1 MSDVFYLIAG
11 VAVAVIGGVIAAA
24 YVAVKRQEIR
34 KERELLDHDTAQARK
49 EMEARHKEMMVEAKE
64 EAFRI
69 RAEVDRENKEKRAD
83 LQRAEKRLS
92 QRESGLDRRADSI
105 ERKEDQLEKT
115 HRDIERAQAEVE
127 RTLEAQKQELER
139 ITGMSREDARTLFL
153 KMVEDESR
161 LEASKLVR
169 QMESEAMRT
178 AERKARN
185 LIALSIQ
192 KCAVDQ
198 VAEIAV
204 SVVPLPS
211 DEVKGRIIGRE
222 GRNIRSFETATGV
235 DLIVDDTPDAVVVS
249 GFDPVRREIARLALT
264 RLISDG
270 RIHPAR
276 IEETIKKA
284 KSEVDQAIVDAGD
297 EAIMETGVTGLE
309 TELVRLLGRLKYRRS
324 YGQNVLDHSKEVT
337 HLAGVM
343 AAELG
348 VNVALAKRAALLHD
362 IGKAVDFEVE
372 GSHDR
377 IGVELARRYH
387 ETEDVCHAIEAH
399 HGIIE
404 PRTVEAVLVQ
414 AADALSASRPGA
426 RRETLEIYLKR
437 LESLESIADSFPGV
451 EKAYAVQAG
460 REIRVIVKPGDI
472 DDLAAYRLAQDT
484 AKRIEEELEYPGQIK
499 VTVIRETRAVEYAK

>member
-1 MSDVFYLIAG
+1 MSNEYYLIAG
-11 VAVAVIGGVIAAA
+11 AAVAAAGVAIALL
-24 YVAVKRQEIR
+24 YVGFRGKELKRERQVFEHEREQAHKEIDAQR
-34 KERELLDHDTAQARK
+34 KEV
-49 EMEARHKEMMVEAKE
+49 MVEAKE

-69 RAEVDRENKEKRAD
+69 RAEVERENKEKRAE

-92 QRESGLDRRADSI
+92 QRESTLDRRANSI
-105 ERKEDQLEKT
+105 DRKEEQIDRIT
-115 HRDIERAQAEVE
+115 REVE
-127 RTLEAQKQELER
+127 QTKQDLNETLERQKQELER
-139 ITGMSREDARTLFL
+139 MTQMTREEAKTLL
-153 KMVEDESR
+153 LRMVEDETR

-169 QMESEAMRT
+169 QIENEAMRT
-178 AERKARN
+178 AERKSRN
-185 LIALSIQ
+185 LIALAIQ

-198 VAEIAV
+198 VSETAV
-204 SVVPLPS
+204 SVVPLPT

-276 IEETIKKA
+276 IEETVKKA
-284 KSEVDQAIVDAGD
+284 KAEVDQAVIDAGD

-309 TELVRLLGRLKYRRS
+309 PELVRVLGRLRFRRS

-337 HLAGVM
+337 HLAGIM

-348 VNVALAKRAALLHD
+348 VNIALAKRAALLHD

-387 ETEDVCHAIEAH
+387 ESEDVCHAIEAH
-399 HGIIE
+399 HGLIE

-437 LESLESIADSFPGV
+437 LENLEAIADSFPGV

-460 REIRVIVKPGDI
+460 REIRIIVKPEDI
-472 DDLAAYRLAQDT
+472 DDLAAYKLARDT
-484 AKRIEEELEYPGQIK
+484 ARRIEDELEYPGQIK
-499 VTVIRETRAVEYAK
+499 VTIIRETRAVEYAK

>member
-1 MSDVFYLIAG
+1 MPDVIYMIAG
-11 VAVAVIGGVIAAA
+11 PAVAVIGVTIAIA

-34 KERELLDHDTAQARK
+34 KERGLLDHDTAQARK
-49 EMEARHKEMMVEAKE
+49 EIETRHKEITVEAKE

-69 RAEVDRENKEKRAD
+69 RAEVEKDNKEKRGE

-92 QRESGLDRRADSI
+92 QRESTLDRRANSI
-105 ERKEDQLEKT
+105 EREEAQIEK
-115 HRDIERAQAEVE
+115 AQREVE
-127 RTLEAQKQELER
+127 QLNQEAEGTLEAQRQELER
-139 ITGMSREDARTLFL
+139 ITGMSREEAKTLFL
-153 KMVEDESR
+153 RMVEDESR

-169 QMESEAMRT
+169 QIESEAMRA
-178 AERKARN
+178 AERKSRN
-185 LIALSIQ
+185 LIALAIQ

-198 VAEIAV
+198 VSEMAV
-204 SVVPLPS
+204 SVVPLPN
-211 DEVKGRIIGRE
+211 DDVKGRIIGRE

-249 GFDPVRREIARLALT
+249 GFDPVRREVARLALT

-284 KSEVDQAIVDAGD
+284 KSEIDQAIVDAGD
-297 EAIMETGVTGLE
+297 EAIMETGVTGLD
-309 TELVRLLGRLKYRRS
+309 TELVRLLGRLRYRRS

-377 IGVELARRYH
+377 IGVELARRHH
-387 ETEDVCHAIEAH
+387 ETEDVCHAVEAH
-399 HGIIE
+399 HGIVE

-437 LESLESIADSFPGV
+437 LENLENIADSFPGV

-460 REIRVIVKPGDI
+460 REIRVIVKPEDI

-499 VTVIRETRAVEYAK
+499 VTVIRETRAVEHAK